1 MGVFFIYENLG
12 IAFSKIRDEKKISVK
27 DIVRNNKL
35 SESQYYRFIKQE
47 SDIGLTK
54 FLNLLENL
62 NVQFE
67 EFIYLLPESKNDLQH
82 SMMTISEAFNRQD
95 HEKLKELES
104 AFSTTYLAT
113 KKIKYL
119 HLSIICEC
127 LYMRTTRDFSTPPRV
142 HHVIEYLQ
150 NVDNWHH
157 YELVLFSNTFFA
169 FDLADT
175 LSLLLIAKK
184 KSEAL
189 KDYHPYIKESIRL
202 YSNIAIHLLEM
213 KNFKLAL
220 VAIKELEQ
228 IEVGEEHIYEKILL
242 KFWKQLSI
250 YIQNPSTDTLTEM
263 QTLLDH
269 LAFFDCHSL
278 IRMLSEITTFTV
290 KVIPYK

>member
-1 MGVFFIYENLG
+1 MYENLG
-12 IAFSKIRDEKKISVK
+12 VAFSKIRYEKKISVK

-35 SESQYYRFIKQE
+35 SESQYYRFVKQE
-47 SDIGLTK
+47 SDIGITK

-104 AFSTTYLAT
+104 AFSTTYLAI
-113 KKIKYL
+113 KKRI
-119 HLSIICEC
+119 
-127 LYMRTTRDFSTPPRV
+127 TRDFSTPPRV

>member
-1 MGVFFIYENLG
+1 MGVFCMYENLG
-12 IAFSKIRDEKKISVK
+12 VAFSKIRYEKKISVK

-35 SESQYYRFIKQE
+35 SESQYYRFVKQE

-127 LYMRTTRDFSTPPRV
+127 LYMRITRDFSTPPRV